1 MLVLLKLLQSLVR
14 TLHSDGTPAQ
24 IAAGVTLGAALGLTP
39 LMNAHNMLIV
49 AALAL
54 LNVSFGAG
62 MLGMVIFAPLG
73 FMLDPLFDALG
84 RFLLTGIPALRPLWE
99 AVSSA
104 PVLALFN
111 LSNTVVLGSL
121 AGWAVLT
128 APIYLLSR
136 RAVVSYRSTVGARV
150 RQSKAYQAV
159 KASRIYN
166 VYSWFRE

>member
-1 MLVLLKLLQSLVR
+1 MLVLLKMLQSLVR

-39 LMNAHNMLIV
+39 LMNAHNVLIV

-62 MLGMVIFAPLG
+62 MLAMALFAPLG
-73 FMLDPLFDALG
+73 FILDPVFEAIG
-84 RFLLTGIPALRPLWE
+84 NLLLVEATGLRPLWE
-99 AVSSA
+99 TVSSA

-111 LSNTVVLGSL
+111 LNNTVVLGSL
-121 AGWAVLT
+121 VGWIVLA
-128 APIYLLSR
+128 APIYVLSR
-136 RAVVSYRSTVGARV
+136 SAVLRYRATLGARV
-150 RQSKAYQAV
+150 RQSKAYKAV
-159 KASRIYN
+159 RASRIYN